1 MSKVLLGDVAV
12 EHKETCKGSK
22 DGYPIVGLEHLI
34 PEEITLTAWNE
45 GSENTFSKMFR
56 KGNVLFG
63 RRRAYLKKA
72 AVAPFD
78 GICSG
83 DITVIEA
90 KPDRILP
97 ELLPFIIQNDDL
109 FEFAVGKSAGSL
121 SPRVKWEHLKNYE
134 FELPDMG
141 KQKELAELL
150 WAMDNTKK
158 SYQKLIAATDELVK
172 SQFMEQFG
180 DATTNPKGLPTALIR
195 DVAECYAGATPSTKV
210 AAYWDDA
217 TIPWMSSGEVHNG
230 RISATEKKI
239 SQAGYDSCSTK
250 MVPANS
256 VVIALAGQGKTR
268 GTVAITEIELC
279 TNQSLCCIIPNSS
292 VMSDYLYYHLKLRYE
307 EMRNLAGIA
316 EGRGGLNLKLIQGI
330 RILVPSKADQEEF
343 IAFARQSDKS
353 KFAVQSCSNLNL
365 SGQLATRI
373 SPVIPLPQGGV
384 HNGEISV

>member
-1 MSKVLLGDVAV
+1 
-12 EHKETCKGSK
+12 
-22 DGYPIVGLEHLI
+22 
-34 PEEITLTAWNE
+34 
-45 GSENTFSKMFR
+45 
-56 KGNVLFG
+56 
-63 RRRAYLKKA
+63 
-72 AVAPFD
+72 
-78 GICSG
+78 
-83 DITVIEA
+83 
-90 KPDRILP
+90 
-97 ELLPFIIQNDDL
+97 
-109 FEFAVGKSAGSL
+109 
-121 SPRVKWEHLKNYE
+121 
-134 FELPDMG
+134 
-141 KQKELAELL
+141 
-150 WAMDNTKK
+150 
-158 SYQKLIAATDELVK
+158 
-172 SQFMEQFG
+172 MEQFG

-230 RISATEKKI
+230 RVSATEKKI

-330 RILVPSKADQEEF
+330 RILVPCKADQEEF

-353 KFAVQSCSNLNL
+353 KFAIQCCSNLNL
-365 SGQLATRI
+365 WSCSACHRPKATD
-373 SPVIPLPQGGV
+373 GV
-384 HNGEISV
+384 SSR